1 MGCDECNGI
10 CLTSAYYGT
19 ARYGLSFYGL
29 IMPIS
34 HTIDYSYVA
43 YTALTYGN
51 EGAITIE
58 FDEY

>member
-1 MGCDECNGI
+1 
-10 CLTSAYYGT
+10 
-19 ARYGLSFYGL
+19 
-29 IMPIS
+29 MPIS